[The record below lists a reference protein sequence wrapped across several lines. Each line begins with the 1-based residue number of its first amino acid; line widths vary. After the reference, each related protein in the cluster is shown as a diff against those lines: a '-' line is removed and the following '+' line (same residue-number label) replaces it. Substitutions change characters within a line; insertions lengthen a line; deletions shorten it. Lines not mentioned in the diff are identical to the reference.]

1 LVPQGFFVTVSVDT
15 ILAAAELAVQHNKV
29 FMMNLSAPF
38 LIDFFWDGK
47 FEKLLPYVDVLFG
60 NESEAAALAKR
71 LGCSVRHSDHLPRP
85 LWPTRAVPSGP

>member
-1 LVPQGFFVTVSVDT
+1 MTVSVDT

-38 LIDFFWDGK
+38 LLDFFWDEK

-71 LGCSVRHSDHLPRP
+71 LGCSVWRTPPPSHRHHLNQQFS
-85 LWPTRAVPSGP
+85 TAFA

>member
-1 LVPQGFFVTVSVDT
+1 VTVSVDT